1 MIKVK
6 FNTKEF
12 NKTMNNVID
21 YSIGFLDGTKQ
32 GKKTFMNNLGESVKD
47 MADKYIDAA
56 ARSNPDLLHHIY
68 EWYRT
73 GSPDA
78 RLFDIQFKAS
88 EDTINFMSVFNQ
100 STSVQNGSNTPFF
113 DKARIMESGVSVVIA
128 PRTSRVLAFEV
139 DGEQVFTPNPVRV
152 DNPGGATS
160 GQYSNIFNQFFQ
172 RYFSQA
178 FLMSSGVKQKLE
190 NPQAFKESFGAGGKQ
205 GKAAGVRA
213 GTKWITSIKVEVE

>member
-1 MIKVK
+1 
-6 FNTKEF
+6 
-12 NKTMNNVID
+12 MNNVIN

-32 GKKTFMNNLGESVKD
+32 GKKMFMNNLGESVKD

-88 EDTINFMSVFNQ
+88 EDTINFMSNFKQ
-100 STSVQNGSNTPFF
+100 STSIQQGSNTPFF
-113 DKARIMESGVSVVIA
+113 DKARVMESGMSVVIA

-139 DGEQVFTPNPVRV
+139 NGEQVFTPNPVRV
-152 DNPGGATS
+152 DNPGGATA
-160 GQYSNIFNQFFQ
+160 GQYQTIFNQFFQ

-190 NPQAFKESFGAGGKQ
+190 NPRAFEESFGAGGKQ
-205 GKAAGVRA
+205 GKAAGVKA